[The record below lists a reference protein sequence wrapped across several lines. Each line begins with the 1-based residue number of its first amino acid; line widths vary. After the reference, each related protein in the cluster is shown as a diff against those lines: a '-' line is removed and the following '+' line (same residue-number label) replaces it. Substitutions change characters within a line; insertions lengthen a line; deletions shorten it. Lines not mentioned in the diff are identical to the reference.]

1 MINLG
6 GDASTLQVEGREHV
20 AVYRAMLERD
30 GKRVRSRHHRM
41 FCRECGS
48 HLWAAH
54 EAWPDLVHPV
64 ASAIDTP
71 LPPAPAHVH
80 MMLGSKASWVP
91 DEVRPGD
98 ETYDEYPA
106 SSLAEWHARHGYR

>member
-1 MINLG
+1 M
-6 GDASTLQVEGREHV
+6 V
-20 AVYRAMLERD
+20 ERD
-30 GKRVRSRHHRM
+30 GKQVKSRHHRM

-64 ASAIDTP
+64 ASAIDTE
-71 LPPAPAHVH
+71 LPAAPSLVH

-91 DEVRPGD
+91 VEAGAEH
-98 ETYDEYPA
+98 ETFDAYPEL
-106 SSLAEWHARHGYR
+106 SLAEWHRRHRRS